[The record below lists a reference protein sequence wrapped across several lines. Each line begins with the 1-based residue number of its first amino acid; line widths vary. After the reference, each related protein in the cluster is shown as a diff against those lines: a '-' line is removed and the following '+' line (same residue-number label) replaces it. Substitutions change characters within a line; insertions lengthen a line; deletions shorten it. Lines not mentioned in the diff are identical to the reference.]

1 MQTKKL
7 LVSLKF
13 RFYLQVTA
21 VRPAE
26 NTQKLYGVAGPAVPH
41 HHRLLHALHAGQSPG
56 GGTRPSSSLAAV
68 DTRDLKEN
76 ES

>member
-26 NTQKLYGVAGPAVPH
+26 NTQKLHGVAGPAVSH

-56 GGTRPSSSLAAV
+56 GGTR
-68 DTRDLKEN
+68 RYKRFERK
-76 ES
+76 